1 MFAVLLCFISSK
13 VQLSLSEERQF
24 LQWMRTNNNF
34 YTGDEYHFR
43 LGIFLSNARYC
54 QEFNRKKGLTFRLS
68 VNKFSCHT
76 PSEYKSLLG
85 AKQVQNKVIRS
96 TISNKKSDIP
106 DSFDWREKGVVNPIK
121 DQADCGSCWA
131 FSAITTSESAY
142 AITKGQLYQLSEQN
156 LIDCSPCWGCS
167 GGWPTD
173 ALSFV
178 LEVQRG
184 QFMTETDYPYRAM
197 DCACQLDY
205 SKLVGKITGIQNVN
219 AGDEIDLKEKVA
231 TYGVASV
238 CIAAGNANFMS
249 YSSGILDNDDCGMV
263 DHAVAVVG
271 YGSEN
276 GVDFWIVR
284 NSWGS
289 SWGEEGYVRMIRNK
303 DNQCSIASMALVAL
317 DNE

>member
-1 MFAVLLCFISSK
+1 MLVLLLSFISSK
-13 VQLSLSEERQF
+13 VQLTLNDERQF
-24 LQWMRTNNNF
+24 LQWMRMNNNF

-54 QEFNRKKGLTFRLS
+54 QEFNRKKGLTFHLG

-76 PSEYKSLLG
+76 PAEYKSILG
-85 AKQVQNKVIRS
+85 AKQIQNKVLRN
-96 TISNKKSDIP
+96 TISTKKLDIP
-106 DSFDWREKGVVNPIK
+106 DSFDWRDKGVVNAIK

-142 AITKGQLYQLSEQN
+142 AITTGNLFHFSEQN

-167 GGWPTD
+167 GGWPLD
-173 ALSFV
+173 ALNFV
-178 LEVQRG
+178 MEVQRG
-184 QFMTETDYPYRAM
+184 QFMSEDDYPYRAL

-205 SKLVGKITGIQNVN
+205 SKLIGKITSIQMVKD
-219 AGDEIDLKEKVA
+219 GDENDLKEKVA

-238 CIAAGNANFMS
+238 CISAGNTPFMS
-249 YSSGILDNDDCGMV
+249 YSGGILDNDDCAEI

-271 YGSEN
+271 YGTEN

-289 SWGEEGYVRMIRNK
+289 SWGENGYVRMIRNK
-303 DNQCSIASMALVAL
+303 NNQCEIASIALVAI
-317 DNE
+317 DSE